1 MDILNSNLQVE
12 KITYPYDIWIIDNFL
27 KKEILQNIITYW
39 PSSDD
44 ECWHR
49 GHSMIDGKN
58 NILEQGMRG
67 ISKTEKMPEYIAKIV
82 DYLHSEEFTSKI
94 SELLNIDNLY
104 PDKAM
109 RWSGMRVMLPNSF
122 QLIHSD
128 ARKSPETGLRKE
140 ITCLLY
146 FNENYDKHRDEGCLE
161 IWTDDMNT
169 RTHEIEPTLNRLV
182 VFLNSDTSFH
192 GVPIVKSERKA
203 ITFSILKDGES
214 TKRFKALFV
223 ARPNDPEEVKFEGI
237 KRFQIN
243 DAK

>member
-1 MDILNSNLQVE
+1 MV
-12 KITYPYDIWIIDNFL
+12 
-27 KKEILQNIITYW
+27 
-39 PSSDD
+39 
-44 ECWHR
+44 
-49 GHSMIDGKN
+49 DGKT

-82 DYLHSEEFTSKI
+82 NYLHSEEFTDKI
-94 SELLNIDNLY
+94 GELLEIENLY

-146 FNENYDKHRDEGCLE
+146 FNKDYDKNRDEGCLE

-203 ITFSILKDGES
+203 ITFSILKDGEV
-214 TKRFKALFV
+214 TKRSKALFV
-223 ARPNDPEEVKFEGI
+223 ARPNDSEEVKSEGI
-237 KRFQIN
+237 KRSQIN

>member
-1 MDILNSNLQVE
+1 MDILNSNLQVN
-12 KITYPYDIWIIDNFL
+12 KSTYPYNVWVIDNFL
-27 KKEILQNIITYW
+27 KEEVLQNIIKSW

-44 ECWHR
+44 ESWYK
-49 GHSMIDGKN
+49 GHSMIEGKA

-67 ISKTEKMPEYIAKIV
+67 ISKTEKMPKYIAKIV
-82 DYLHSEEFTSKI
+82 DYLHSEDFTNRI
-94 SELLNIDNLY
+94 SELLEIEDLY

-146 FNENYDKHRDEGCLE
+146 FNKNYDKSRDEGCLE
-161 IWTDDMNT
+161 IWTDNMNT
-169 RTHEIEPTLNRLV
+169 CTHEIEPISNRLV
-182 VFLNSDTSFH
+182 AFLNSDTSFH
-192 GVPIVKSERKA
+192 GVPTVKFERKA
-203 ITFSILKDGES
+203 ITFSILKNGDT
-214 TKRFKALFV
+214 TKRSKALFV
-223 ARPNDPEEVKFEGI
+223 ARPNDSKEVKLEGI
-237 KRFQIN
+237 KRSQIN

>member
-1 MDILNSNLQVE
+1 MDILNNNLQV
-12 KITYPYDIWIIDNFL
+12 KKSTYPYDVWVIDNFL
-27 KKEILQNIITYW
+27 REEVLQNIIKSW

-44 ECWHR
+44 ESWHR
-49 GHSMIDGKN
+49 GHSMVDGKN

-82 DYLHSEEFTSKI
+82 DYLHSEEFTNRI
-94 SELLNIDNLY
+94 GELLEIEDLY

-146 FNENYDKHRDEGCLE
+146 FNENYDKSRDEGCLE
-161 IWTDDMNT
+161 IWADNMNT
-169 RTHEIEPTLNRLV
+169 CTHKIEPTSNRLV
-182 VFLNSDTSFH
+182 AFLNSDTSFH
-192 GVPIVKSERKA
+192 GVPVVKFERKA
-203 ITFSILKDGES
+203 ITFSILKNGDT
-214 TKRFKALFV
+214 TKRSKALFV
-223 ARPNDPEEVKFEGI
+223 ARPNDSEEVKLEGI
-237 KRFQIN
+237 KRSQIN

>member
-1 MDILNSNLQVE
+1 MDILNSNLQVN
-12 KITYPYDIWIIDNFL
+12 KSTYPYDVWVIDNFL
-27 KKEILQNIITYW
+27 KEEVLQNIIKSW

-44 ECWHR
+44 ESWHK
-49 GHSMIDGKN
+49 GHSMIDGKV

-82 DYLHSEEFTSKI
+82 DYLHSEDFTNRI
-94 SELLNIDNLY
+94 GELLEIEDLY

-146 FNENYDKHRDEGCLE
+146 FNKDYNKDKEEGCLE

-169 RTHEIEPTLNRLV
+169 CTHEIEPISNRLV

-192 GVPIVKSERKA
+192 GVPVVKSERKA
-203 ITFSILKDGES
+203 ITFSILKDGEV
-214 TKRFKALFV
+214 TKRSKALFV
-223 ARPNDPEEVKFEGI
+223 ARPNDPEEVKSEGI
-237 KRFQIN
+237 KRSQIN

>member
-1 MDILNSNLQVE
+1 MDILNSNLQVV
-12 KITYPYDIWIIDNFL
+12 KITYPYNIWVIDNFL
-27 KKEILQNIITYW
+27 KEEVLQNIIEFW

-44 ECWHR
+44 ESWHK
-49 GHSMIDGKN
+49 GHSMVDSKI

-82 DYLHSEEFTSKI
+82 DYLHSEKFTDKISKI
-94 SELLNIDNLY
+94 LEVKNLY

-109 RWSGMRVMLPNSF
+109 RWSGMRIMLPNSF

-146 FNENYDKHRDEGCLE
+146 LNKDYNKDRDEGCLE

-169 RTHEIEPTLNRLV
+169 CTHKIEPISNRLV

-192 GVPIVKSERKA
+192 GVPVVKSERKA
-203 ITFSILKDGES
+203 ITFSILKDGEV
-214 TKRFKALFV
+214 TKRSKALFV
-223 ARPNDPEEVKFEGI
+223 ARPNDPEEVKSEGI
-237 KRFQIN
+237 KRSQIN

>member
-1 MDILNSNLQVE
+1 MDILNNNLQVE
-12 KITYPYDIWIIDNFL
+12 KISHPYNIWVIDNFL
-27 KKEILQNIITYW
+27 KEEVLQNIIKSW

-44 ECWHR
+44 ESWHK
-49 GHSMIDGKN
+49 GHSMVEGKT

-67 ISKTEKMPEYIAKIV
+67 ISKTEKMPKYIAEIV
-82 DYLHSEEFTSKI
+82 DYLHSKEFTEKI
-94 SELLNIDNLY
+94 GKLLGVENLH

-146 FNENYDKHRDEGCLE
+146 FNEDYNKDKDEGCLE

-169 RTHEIEPTLNRLV
+169 RTHEIEPTSNRLV
-182 VFLNSDTSFH
+182 AFLNSDTSFH
-192 GVPIVKSERKA
+192 GVPTVKSERKA
-203 ITFSILKDGES
+203 ITFSILKDGET
-214 TKRFKALFV
+214 TKRSKALFV
-223 ARPNDPEEVKFEGI
+223 ARPEDSEEVKSEGI
-237 KRFQIN
+237 KRSQIN

>member
-1 MDILNSNLQVE
+1 MNILNNNLQIQ
-12 KITYPYDIWIIDNFL
+12 KITDPYDIWVIDNFL
-27 KKEILQNIITYW
+27 KEEILQNIIKCW

-44 ECWHR
+44 ESWHK
-49 GHSMIDGKN
+49 GHSMVDGKI

-67 ISKTEKMPEYIAKIV
+67 ISKTEKMPKYIAKIV
-82 DYLHSEEFTSKI
+82 DYLHSEEFTDKI
-94 SELLNIDNLY
+94 GNILGIDNLC

-146 FNENYDKHRDEGCLE
+146 FNENYNKDKDEGCLE
-161 IWTDDMNT
+161 IWTDNMST
-169 RTHEIEPTLNRLV
+169 CTHEIEPTLNRLV
-182 VFLNSDTSFH
+182 AFVNSDTSFH

-203 ITFSILKDGES
+203 ITFSILKDGETTERS
-214 TKRFKALFV
+214 KALFV
-223 ARPNDPEEVKFEGI
+223 ARPNDPEEIKLEGI
-237 KRFQIN
+237 KRSQIK
-243 DAK
+243 DIK

>member
-1 MDILNSNLQVE
+1 MDILNNNLQV
-12 KITYPYDIWIIDNFL
+12 KKSTYPYDVWVIDNFL
-27 KKEILQNIITYW
+27 KEEVLQNIIKSW

-44 ECWHR
+44 ESWHR
-49 GHSMIDGKN
+49 GHSMIDGKD

-67 ISKTEKMPEYIAKIV
+67 ISKTKKMPEYIAKIV
-82 DYLHSEEFTSKI
+82 DYLHSEDFTNRIGK
-94 SELLNIDNLY
+94 LLEIKDLY
-104 PDKAM
+104 PDKVM

-146 FNENYDKHRDEGCLE
+146 FNENYDKSKDEGCLE

-169 RTHEIEPTLNRLV
+169 CTHEIEPISNRLV
-182 VFLNSDTSFH
+182 AFLNSDTSFH
-192 GVPIVKSERKA
+192 GVPTVKFERKA
-203 ITFSILKDGES
+203 ITFSILKNRDT
-214 TKRFKALFV
+214 TKRSKALFV
-223 ARPNDPEEVKFEGI
+223 AKPNDSEEVKLEGI
-237 KRFQIN
+237 KRSQIN

>member
-1 MDILNSNLQVE
+1 MDILNSNLKIE
-12 KITYPYDIWIIDNFL
+12 KITYPYNIWVIDNFL
-27 KKEILQNIITYW
+27 KEEILQNIIKFW

-44 ECWHR
+44 ESWHK
-49 GHSMIDGKN
+49 GHSMVDGKT

-82 DYLHSEEFTSKI
+82 DYFHSEKFTNIIGK
-94 SELLNIDNLY
+94 LLKVENLY

-146 FNENYDKHRDEGCLE
+146 FNKNYNKNKDEGCLE

-169 RTHEIEPTLNRLV
+169 LTHEIEPTSNRLV
-182 VFLNSDTSFH
+182 AFLNSDTSFH

-203 ITFSILKDGES
+203 ITFSILKNGEV
-214 TKRFKALFV
+214 TKRSKALFV
-223 ARPNDPEEVKFEGI
+223 ARPNDPEEVKSEGI
-237 KRFQIN
+237 KRSQIN
-243 DAK
+243 DVK